1 MTGTQHHYCQFLQFL
16 LQAVLIAVQTPFFQP
31 HSHLPLLYRSNW
43 TFPQVAWFGYN
54 EGFGR
59 KRYEKLICQRLKVYS
74 VNIIPIIA
82 KSDTISKEEL
92 AKFKLKIMS
101 ELLGAGIQTYQFPTG
116 KFFSSNIFQKRSRR
130 KNFSKILVE
139 KDTDHWMFYKRQ
151 GSRASSIYDHL

>member
-1 MTGTQHHYCQFLQFL
+1 MLFKSLVEIL
-16 LQAVLIAVQTPFFQP
+16 
-31 HSHLPLLYRSNW
+31 
-43 TFPQVAWFGYN
+43 
-54 EGFGR
+54 
-59 KRYEKLICQRLKVYS
+59 

-116 KFFSSNIFQKRSRR
+116 KYHSVIFQKKKRR